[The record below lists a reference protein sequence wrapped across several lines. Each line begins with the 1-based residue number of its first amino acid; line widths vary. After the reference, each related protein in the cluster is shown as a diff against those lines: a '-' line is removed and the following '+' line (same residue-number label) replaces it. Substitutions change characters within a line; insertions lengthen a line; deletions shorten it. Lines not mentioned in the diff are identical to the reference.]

1 MKYIFITGLGRSGT
15 SFITSLLS
23 KIKGV
28 YVGHENTGSREFR
41 LLSWYLK
48 DSVYAKEYLKRVK
61 LKIESSINSEWY
73 IDSDSYLQN
82 ATDELQQVFQPEAIF
97 HLVRDPKDVIRS
109 IYLWRNENEIHL
121 VPKKDDEIQRWIQ
134 GDRFEQICWNWKN
147 TVENLLN
154 KNVPVIKLE
163 ELTGDY
169 NYFNEKL
176 LKPFSFDLKKPEWEQ
191 IKNVKVNRGRSLV
204 FRYFYAKL
212 KGKYYQPNALPEYS
226 RWPENHKKIFAE
238 YCSPAMK
245 QLGYTI

>member
-15 SFITSLLS
+15 SFLTALLS
-23 KIKGV
+23 KIQGV
-28 YVGHENTGSREFR
+28 HVGHENTGSREFR

-48 DSVYAKEYLKRVK
+48 DTNYATEYLKRVK

-97 HLVRDPKDVIRS
+97 HLVRHPKDVIS
-109 IYLWRNENEIHL
+109 STYIWRNENEIHL
-121 VPKKDDEIQRWIQ
+121 MPKKDNEIQRWMQ

-163 ELTGDY
+163 DLTSDY
-169 NYFNEKL
+169 DYFDKKL
-176 LKPFSFDLKKPEWEQ
+176 LKPFGFDIKKTEWEQ
-191 IKNVKVNRGRSLV
+191 IKNVKVNKRRSRV

-212 KGKYYQPNALPEYS
+212 KGKSYQSDALPEYS
-226 RWPENHKKIFAE
+226 GWSENHKKIFIE
-238 YCSPAMK
+238 YCLPAMTR
-245 QLGYTI
+245 LGYTI